1 LHAFLE
7 ARGGLP
13 EAPILNLRGCRWL
26 SLMHVKSTPGLCMCQ
41 LADGWQVFL
50 SICDRSHKMSRS
62 GRERCAVSVAAISSM
77 RITPHRS
84 QPAAA
89 MKPICKTAFYC
100 CGVRMEDARSRYSIC
115 HDSYAHLFMNGD
127 GMRILHSFNNDWHCR
142 LGIAVRH
149 RIMDDML
156 QSLLHQEPVLRIV
169 TIGAGFDTRP
179 YRLDGGDW
187 IEVDDPWLLG
197 YKECKLPARSAAN
210 PLRRLATDFSLAALR
225 KILPQI
231 LPRGPVTVVLE
242 GLLIYLDAG
251 QIKALLAVLQEI
263 LPGHRL
269 LCDLVS
275 RTVSECYGKNLAMT
289 LMRLGTP
296 LKPMD
301 RPEAVLLDSGYRVVA
316 SRSVLETSVA
326 LGICP
331 LPDFFIQTFC
341 AREVRGN
348 RVFLFESG
356 APPASSS

>member
-1 LHAFLE
+1 MTIVFNAH
-7 ARGGLP
+7 
-13 EAPILNLRGCRWL
+13 
-26 SLMHVKSTPGLCMCQ
+26 KKQ
-41 LADGWQVFL
+41 LAILVSTACLTMGSAFASNCGGATTNNVTVVSSDASTTCTLAEGE
-50 SICDRSHKMSRS
+50 SILIENH
-62 GRERCAVSVAAISSM
+62 A
-77 RITPHRS
+77 
-84 QPAAA
+84 
-89 MKPICKTAFYC
+89 
-100 CGVRMEDARSRYSIC
+100 
-115 HDSYAHLFMNGD
+115 
-127 GMRILHSFNNDWHCR
+127 
-142 LGIAVRH
+142 
-149 RIMDDML
+149 
-156 QSLLHQEPVLRIV
+156 SLKQIH
-169 TIGAGFDTRP
+169 
-179 YRLDGGDW
+179 GGDW